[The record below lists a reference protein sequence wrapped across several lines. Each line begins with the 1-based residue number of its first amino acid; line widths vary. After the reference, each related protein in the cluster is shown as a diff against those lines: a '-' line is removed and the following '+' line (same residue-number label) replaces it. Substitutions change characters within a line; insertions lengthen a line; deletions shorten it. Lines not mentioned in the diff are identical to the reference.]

1 MNIVNTLT
9 LRHLKSHKKRSVLTV
24 LAIIVSVAMVTAVF
38 TSAISF
44 VKFFQ
49 NTTLAV
55 DGNWH
60 AKFQETD
67 FVGNR
72 SIYKNDKNI
81 EEISLSAFYG
91 STAPRGNDKIQ
102 TPESVFI
109 VDGNWFDMRNV
120 TVSVGRYPK
129 NSNEILVVK
138 SFAEKDEKYAV
149 GNTVTLDIQKEN
161 GEIVTRDFLV
171 VGYTQSKVSGTDNV
185 NLFVGCDDEVLKQVN
200 IANVYVRYDKL
211 DNSIWDKM
219 QATANAL
226 GTDIQGYSY
235 NTELFTYSGIMKD
248 NAILGSLVGFA
259 GILLLIIAVVSIFMI
274 YDSFAVSYQER
285 AKYLGM
291 LSSVGATKKQKRM
304 SVYFEGFILGAIG
317 IPVGILSGVGGIAI
331 TFACIRKAFMATMA
345 VEYDGTLKVYVN
357 WIVILGTIL
366 ASALT
371 IFISSYIPARKASK
385 TTAIEAIRQNEAVK
399 IKNPKKLRTSK
410 LVGKIFGY
418 EGTLAAKNYK
428 RNGRRSRNIVFSLF
442 LSVVVFL
449 TVMNFSS
456 MFTDVME
463 ASFNKTPDSMIST
476 DCGHA
481 KELSD
486 AVKNTAGVEKSYIMT
501 FEFGKIDASY
511 FKDYSTA
518 HTMDDG
524 LNCTVVYLDRNAFDG
539 YLRELSESTEKYH
552 DKDNPRA
559 ILVNTTY
566 GKKDSKTYSENPL
579 NDISGKKINVQINK
593 NKNEQGNNAYVDV
606 PIEIGIQTTTLW
618 SEETFSFRHSTRPVI
633 IMCDEAIPDSLK
645 DYSPSTAYIFVKDK
659 QEIQSV
665 IDQIGEALYKT
676 DAEYLSASE
685 SGSSMNAINN
695 ILMIT
700 KVFVYGFITL
710 ITLISIMNIIN
721 TISNSMNERRRE
733 FAMLRSVGMTPK
745 AFKRMIYLES
755 FSYGVRSLAFSL
767 PISVLIHF
775 LMYKVLANSFD
786 FGFQLNITPYLI
798 ASVAVFLIIE
808 SALFYSIDRI
818 NDDNIIDTLKT
829 DVG

>member
-44 VKFFQ
+44 IKFFQ

-60 AKFQETD
+60 AKFTD
-67 FVGNR
+67 ADFINDK

-81 EEISLSAFYG
+81 EEISFSAFYG
-91 STAPRGNDKIQ
+91 SIAPRGNDKIQ
-102 TPESVFI
+102 SGESVFI

-120 TVSVGRYPK
+120 SVSVGRYPK

-138 SFAEKDEKYAV
+138 SFAEKDENYAI

-161 GEIVTRDFLV
+161 GEFVTRDFLV
-171 VGYTQSKVSGTDNV
+171 VGYTQSKVSGTDYV
-185 NLFVGCDDEVLKQVN
+185 NLFIGCDDEVLKQVN
-200 IANVYVRYDKL
+200 TANVYVRYDKL
-211 DNSIWDKM
+211 DNSIWNKM
-219 QATANAL
+219 ETTANAL
-226 GTDIQGYSY
+226 GTNIKGYSY
-235 NTELFTYSGIMKD
+235 NTELFTFSGIMKD

-317 IPVGILSGVGGIAI
+317 IPIGILSGVGGIAV

-399 IKNPKKLRTSK
+399 IKNPKKLRTSR

-456 MFTDVME
+456 MFTDVMG
-463 ASFNKTPDSMIST
+463 ASFSQTADSMIST

-481 KELSD
+481 KELTD
-486 AVKNTAGVEKSYIMT
+486 AVKNTAGVERSYIMT
-501 FEFGKIDASY
+501 CEFGKIDASY

-518 HTMDDG
+518 NITDDG

-539 YLRELSESTEKYH
+539 YLKELSENTEKYH

-579 NDISGKKINVQINK
+579 KDISGKKINVQISK
-593 NKNEQGNNAYVDV
+593 NDEQGNNVYVDA
-606 PIEIGIQTTTLW
+606 PIEIGIQTTALW
-618 SEETFSFRHSTRPVI
+618 SEESFLFRHSKRPTI
-633 IMCDEAIPDSLK
+633 IMCDDALPDSLK

-665 IDQIGEALYKT
+665 IDKISEELYKT
-676 DAEYLSASE
+676 DAEYLRVSQ
-685 SGSSMNAINN
+685 SGSSMDAINN

-767 PISVLIHF
+767 PVSVLIHF
-775 LMYKVLANSFD
+775 LMYKALGNSFD

>member
-44 VKFFQ
+44 IKFFQ

-60 AKFQETD
+60 AKFTD
-67 FVGNR
+67 ADFINDK

-81 EEISLSAFYG
+81 EEISFSAFYG
-91 STAPRGNDKIQ
+91 SIAPRGNDKIQ
-102 TPESVFI
+102 AGESVFI

-120 TVSVGRYPK
+120 SVSVGRYPK

-138 SFAEKDEKYAV
+138 SFAEKDENYAI

-161 GEIVTRDFLV
+161 GEFVTRDFLV
-171 VGYTQSKVSGTDNV
+171 VGYTQSKVSGTDYV
-185 NLFVGCDDEVLKQVN
+185 NLFIGCDDEVLKQVN
-200 IANVYVRYDKL
+200 TANVYVRYDKL
-211 DNSIWDKM
+211 DNSIWNKM
-219 QATANAL
+219 EATANAL
-226 GTDIQGYSY
+226 GTNIKGYSY
-235 NTELFTYSGIMKD
+235 NTELFTFSGIMKD
-248 NAILGSLVGFA
+248 NAILGSLAGFA

-317 IPVGILSGVGGIAI
+317 IPIGILSGVGGIAV

-399 IKNPKKLRTSK
+399 IKNPKKLRTSR

-456 MFTDVME
+456 MFTDVMG
-463 ASFNKTPDSMIST
+463 ASFSQTADSMIST

-486 AVKNTAGVEKSYIMT
+486 AVKNTAGVERSYIMT

-518 HTMDDG
+518 NITDDG

-539 YLRELSESTEKYH
+539 YLKELSENTEKYH

-579 NDISGKKINVQINK
+579 KDISGKKINAQISK
-593 NKNEQGNNAYVDV
+593 NDEQGNNIYVDA
-606 PIEIGIQTTTLW
+606 PIEIGIQTTALW
-618 SEETFSFRHSTRPVI
+618 SEESFQFRHSSRPTI
-633 IMCDEAIPDSLK
+633 IMCDDALPDSLK
-645 DYSPSTAYIFVKDK
+645 DYSPSTAYIFVKDE

-665 IDQIGEALYKT
+665 IDKISEELYKT
-676 DAEYLSASE
+676 DAEYLSVSQ
-685 SGSSMNAINN
+685 SGSSMDAINN

-767 PISVLIHF
+767 PVSVLIHF
-775 LMYKVLANSFD
+775 LMYKALANSFD

>member
-44 VKFFQ
+44 IKFFQ

-60 AKFQETD
+60 AKFTD
-67 FVGNR
+67 ADFINDK

-81 EEISLSAFYG
+81 EEISFSAFYG
-91 STAPRGNDKIQ
+91 SIAPRGNDKIQ
-102 TPESVFI
+102 SGESVFI

-120 TVSVGRYPK
+120 SVSVGRYPK

-138 SFAEKDEKYAV
+138 SFAEKDENYAI
-149 GNTVTLDIQKEN
+149 GNTVTLDIKKEN
-161 GEIVTRDFLV
+161 GEFVTRDFLV
-171 VGYTQSKVSGTDNV
+171 VGYTQSKVSGTDYV
-185 NLFVGCDDEVLKQVN
+185 NLFIGCDDEVLKQVN
-200 IANVYVRYDKL
+200 TANVYVRYDKL
-211 DNSIWDKM
+211 DNSIWNKM
-219 QATANAL
+219 ETTANAL
-226 GTDIQGYSY
+226 GTNIKGYSY
-235 NTELFTYSGIMKD
+235 NTELFTFSGIMKD

-317 IPVGILSGVGGIAI
+317 IPIGILSGVGGIAV

-410 LVGKIFGY
+410 IVGKIFGY

-456 MFTDVME
+456 MFTDVMG
-463 ASFNKTPDSMIST
+463 ASFSQTADSMIST

-486 AVKNTAGVEKSYIMT
+486 AVKNTAGVERSYIMT
-501 FEFGKIDASY
+501 CEFGKIDASY

-518 HTMDDG
+518 NITDDG

-539 YLRELSESTEKYH
+539 YLKELSENTEKYH

-579 NDISGKKINVQINK
+579 KDISGKKINVQIDK
-593 NKNEQGNNAYVDV
+593 NDEQGNNVYVDA
-606 PIEIGIQTTTLW
+606 PIEIGIQTTALW
-618 SEETFSFRHSTRPVI
+618 SEESFQFRHSSRPTI
-633 IMCDEAIPDSLK
+633 IMCDEVIPDSLK
-645 DYSPSTAYIFVKDK
+645 DYSPSTAYIFVKDE

-665 IDQIGEALYKT
+665 IDKISEELYKT
-676 DAEYLSASE
+676 DAEYLSVSQ
-685 SGSSMNAINN
+685 SGSSMDAINN

-767 PISVLIHF
+767 PVSVLIHF
-775 LMYKVLANSFD
+775 LMYKALGNSFD

>member
-1 MNIVNTLT
+1 M
-9 LRHLKSHKKRSVLTV
+9 

-60 AKFQETD
+60 AKFTETD
-67 FVGNR
+67 FINNR
-72 SIYKNDKNI
+72 GIYKSDKNI

-138 SFAEKDEKYAV
+138 DFAEKDENYAV

-235 NTELFTYSGIMKD
+235 NTELFTFSGIMKD

-304 SVYFEGFILGAIG
+304 SVYFEGLILGAIG

-357 WIVILGTIL
+357 WIVILGTIW
-366 ASALT
+366 
-371 IFISSYIPARKASK
+371 
-385 TTAIEAIRQNEAVK
+385 Q
-399 IKNPKKLRTSK
+399 
-410 LVGKIFGY
+410 
-418 EGTLAAKNYK
+418 
-428 RNGRRSRNIVFSLF
+428 
-442 LSVVVFL
+442 
-449 TVMNFSS
+449 
-456 MFTDVME
+456 
-463 ASFNKTPDSMIST
+463 
-476 DCGHA
+476 
-481 KELSD
+481 
-486 AVKNTAGVEKSYIMT
+486 
-501 FEFGKIDASY
+501 
-511 FKDYSTA
+511 
-518 HTMDDG
+518 
-524 LNCTVVYLDRNAFDG
+524 
-539 YLRELSESTEKYH
+539 
-552 DKDNPRA
+552 
-559 ILVNTTY
+559 
-566 GKKDSKTYSENPL
+566 
-579 NDISGKKINVQINK
+579 
-593 NKNEQGNNAYVDV
+593 V
-606 PIEIGIQTTTLW
+606 P
-618 SEETFSFRHSTRPVI
+618 
-633 IMCDEAIPDSLK
+633 
-645 DYSPSTAYIFVKDK
+645 
-659 QEIQSV
+659 
-665 IDQIGEALYKT
+665 
-676 DAEYLSASE
+676 
-685 SGSSMNAINN
+685 
-695 ILMIT
+695 
-700 KVFVYGFITL
+700 
-710 ITLISIMNIIN
+710 
-721 TISNSMNERRRE
+721 
-733 FAMLRSVGMTPK
+733 
-745 AFKRMIYLES
+745 
-755 FSYGVRSLAFSL
+755 
-767 PISVLIHF
+767 
-775 LMYKVLANSFD
+775 
-786 FGFQLNITPYLI
+786 
-798 ASVAVFLIIE
+798 
-808 SALFYSIDRI
+808 
-818 NDDNIIDTLKT
+818 
-829 DVG
+829 

>member
-44 VKFFQ
+44 IKFFQ

-60 AKFQETD
+60 AKFTD
-67 FVGNR
+67 ADFINDK

-81 EEISLSAFYG
+81 EEISFSAFYG
-91 STAPRGNDKIQ
+91 SIAPRGNDKIQ
-102 TPESVFI
+102 SGESVFI

-120 TVSVGRYPK
+120 SVSVGRYPK

-138 SFAEKDEKYAV
+138 SFAEKDENYAI

-161 GEIVTRDFLV
+161 GEFITRDFLV
-171 VGYTQSKVSGTDNV
+171 VGYTQSKVSGTDYV
-185 NLFVGCDDEVLKQVN
+185 NLFIGCDDEVLKQVN
-200 IANVYVRYDKL
+200 TANVYVRYDKL
-211 DNSIWDKM
+211 DNSIWNKM
-219 QATANAL
+219 ETTANAL
-226 GTDIQGYSY
+226 GTNIKGYSY
-235 NTELFTYSGIMKD
+235 NTELFTFSGIMKD

-317 IPVGILSGVGGIAI
+317 IPIGILSGVGGIAV

-399 IKNPKKLRTSK
+399 IKNPKKLRTSR
-410 LVGKIFGY
+410 LAGKIFGY

-456 MFTDVME
+456 MFTDVMG
-463 ASFNKTPDSMIST
+463 ASFSQTADSMIST

-481 KELSD
+481 KELTD
-486 AVKNTAGVEKSYIMT
+486 AVKNTAGVERSYTMT
-501 FEFGKIDASY
+501 CEFGKIDASY

-518 HTMDDG
+518 NTTDDG

-539 YLRELSESTEKYH
+539 YLKELSENTEKYH

-579 NDISGKKINVQINK
+579 KDISGKKINVQIDK
-593 NKNEQGNNAYVDV
+593 NDEQGNNVYVDA

-618 SEETFSFRHSTRPVI
+618 SEESFQFRHSSRPTI
-633 IMCDEAIPDSLK
+633 IMCDEVIPDSLK
-645 DYSPSTAYIFVKDK
+645 DYSPSTAYIFVNDK

-665 IDQIGEALYKT
+665 IDQISEELYKT
-676 DAEYLSASE
+676 DAEYLSVSQ
-685 SGSSMNAINN
+685 SGSSMDAINN

-767 PISVLIHF
+767 PVSVLIHF
-775 LMYKVLANSFD
+775 LMHKVLANSFD